1 MPKTTTPAVIDDD
14 DNHAAK
20 ISVRV
25 PPFWPEEPELWFAQL
40 EGQFAICKITDD
52 EAKYA
57 YVLSRIEPKQAREI
71 KDVITHPPAQLKY
84 ETIKKALIQR
94 LTDSQAQRIR
104 QLLEHE
110 ELGDRKPS
118 QFLRHLSTLAGS
130 TVTGELLRTL
140 WLGRLPSSMQAILAT
155 RTDDRLED
163 IAEQADRI
171 HEVNQSKALVLATTA
186 STTKPMQNTWEQ
198 QIEKLTKQVAA
209 LTTKINKEMRS
220 RSRSRGQF
228 KRQQRQRSLS
238 KKPKQEGVCYY
249 HRCFGEDARK
259 CTKPCTFK
267 PKNEQESH

>member
-1 MPKTTTPAVIDDD
+1 MPKTTAIPVIDDD

-57 YVLSRIEPKQAREI
+57 YVLSRVEPKQAREI
-71 KDVITHPPAQLKY
+71 KDVITHPPAQMKY

-94 LTDSQAQRIR
+94 LTDSQTQRIK

-130 TVTGELLRTL
+130 TVSGELLRTL

-171 HEVNQSKALVLATTA
+171 HEVNQSKALVLAATA
-186 STTKPMQNTWEQ
+186 STTKPTQSSWEQ

-209 LTTKINKEMRS
+209 LTTQINKEMRS
-220 RSRSRGQF
+220 RSRSRG
-228 KRQQRQRSLS
+228 LS
-238 KKPKQEGVCYY
+238 KKPK
-249 HRCFGEDARK
+249 
-259 CTKPCTFK
+259 
-267 PKNEQESH
+267 